1 MLSKERRSGKRQL
14 KDFKT
19 GELILVLRA
28 YSFRLHLVQQ
38 ERVKQLESR
47 TIIFF
52 LNRKWISRFSFS
64 FAEAGS
70 KLNTYHSLIEFVMS
84 FSIPFHASMGC
95 MIKCGSCN
103 CRIAM
108 LGDWNQYFVRK
119 ISVIFFLY
127 YIILV
132 ILMLWITQLLNL
144 LLCQESGALKR
155 DALIIYQ
162 NLPNLWSKLWF
173 YLGFG
178 SEFCSCT

>member
-38 ERVKQLESR
+38 EGVKQLESR
-47 TIIFF
+47 TVIFF
-52 LNRKWISRFSFS
+52 LNRKWICRFS

-84 FSIPFHASMGC
+84 FSILFHASIGC

-119 ISVIFFLY
+119 ISVIFFILY
-127 YIILV
+127 HFGYLNV
-132 ILMLWITQLLNL
+132 MNHSITQFIVMP
-144 LLCQESGALKR
+144 KR
-155 DALIIYQ
+155 VVH
-162 NLPNLWSKLWF
+162 
-173 YLGFG
+173 
-178 SEFCSCT
+178 